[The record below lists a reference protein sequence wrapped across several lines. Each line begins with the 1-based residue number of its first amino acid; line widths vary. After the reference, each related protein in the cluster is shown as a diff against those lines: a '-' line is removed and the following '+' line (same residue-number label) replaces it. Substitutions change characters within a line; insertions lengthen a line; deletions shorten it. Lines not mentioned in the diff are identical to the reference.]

1 MVLRMR
7 NKEPSV
13 MMNVEEV
20 MRSVCC
26 PRLGDERRDFR

>member
-7 NKEPSV
+7 KKERSV

-20 MRSVCC
+20 EDGGGVLSVV
-26 PRLGDERRDFR
+26 